1 MIGELFYA
9 LIRIAIYFFIFYF
22 FYRVIVRVLR
32 GLAGDD
38 KRRPPNQQPQS
49 PPSKPVQT
57 YTDVEE
63 AKFKDLPPEN
73 KE

>member
-1 MIGELFYA
+1 MIGELFFS
-9 LIRIAIYFFIFYF
+9 LIRIAIFFFIFYF
-22 FYRVIVRVLR
+22 FYRVIARFLR

-38 KRRPPNQQPQS
+38 KRRPPSQQPQS

>member
-38 KRRPPNQQPQS
+38 KKRPTNQQPQP

-63 AKFKDLPPEN
+63 AKFKDLPPED